1 MAEKDWNL
9 YFAEQMAI
17 RNKERAKKLEEG
29 KTAAKNTKKEPF
41 DEVRFKALYK
51 EIYPDDVDKHT
62 PWDTL
67 IKEAEY
73 DYYVSNKDKMT
84 MKDLILHIQLQDGYA

>member
-17 RNKERAKKLEEG
+17 RNKERANKLEEG
-29 KTAAKNTKKEPF
+29 KAAAKDTKKEPF

-51 EIYPDDVDKHT
+51 
-62 PWDTL
+62 
-67 IKEAEY
+67 
-73 DYYVSNKDKMT
+73 
-84 MKDLILHIQLQDGYA
+84 

>member
-1 MAEKDWNL
+1 MTEKDWNAW
-9 YFAEQMAI
+9 FREQMAI
-17 RNKERAKKLEEG
+17 RNEERAKKLEEG
-29 KTAAKNTKKEPF
+29 KAAAKNTAKEPF
-41 DEVRFKALYK
+41 DEVRFKELYK
-51 EIYPDDVDKHT
+51 KLCPDDVNQDT

-84 MKDLILHIQLQDGYA
+84 MKELILYMDWLDGFA